1 MPELRVAAAAD
12 AAVYDRDSDGGDAS
26 WLLLRHIRFAYL
38 LYVVVSCFQVYTI

>member
-12 AAVYDRDSDGGDAS
+12 AAVYDRDSDGDAS

-38 LYVVVSCFQVYTI
+38 LYDVVSCFQVYTI